1 MCDQCHTLVYADE
14 LDRLSAQANALE
26 ARGQLSEAREQW
38 LKALPLLPRESNQAQ
53 WVRDHARN
61 LEVSAE
67 AAKPPEPENKWVRK
81 LGPLG
86 PVAILLAKSK
96 TLLLALF
103 KLKFLFSFASFLGI
117 YWGLWGA
124 KFGIGIAVLI
134 LLHEFGHYIDVK
146 RRGLPAELPV
156 FVPGLGAYVRWDA
169 IGVPLETRAAV
180 SLAGPFAG
188 LLAAIACVAVW
199 RVTGNPIWAALA
211 RAGAWLNVLNLIPV
225 WNLDGGHA
233 ALALS
238 KAERFLL
245 LTAALVLW
253 LVLGENVFF
262 VVMAGA
268 AWRLFTKDLPQQSSA
283 GTLIYF
289 VAVLSMLGMTI
300 WYVPGHGFM
309 S

>member
-1 MCDQCHTLVYADE
+1 MYAEE
-14 LDRLSAQANALE
+14 LDRLSAQANTLE
-26 ARGQLSEAREQW
+26 ARGQLREAREEW
-38 LKALPLLPRESNQAQ
+38 LKALPLLPRDSNQAQ
-53 WVRDHARN
+53 WVRDHART
-61 LEVSAE
+61 LEISAD
-67 AAKPPEPENKWVRK
+67 AAKPPESENKWVRK

-103 KLKFLFSFASFLGI
+103 KLKFLLSFASFIGI

-124 KFGIGIAVLI
+124 KFGIGFAILI
-134 LLHEFGHYIDVK
+134 LLHELGHFIDIK

-169 IGVPLETRAAV
+169 IGVSLETRAAV

-188 LLAAIACVAVW
+188 LLAAIACAAIW
-199 RVTGNPIWAALA
+199 QLTGSPIWAALA

-225 WNLDGGHA
+225 WALDGGHA

-238 KAERFLL
+238 KTERLLL

-253 LVLGENVFF
+253 IVLGENVFF
-262 VVMAGA
+262 FVMLGA
-268 AWRLFTKDLPQQSSA
+268 AWRLFTRDLPQHSSA
-283 GTLIYF
+283 ATLVYF
-289 VAVLSMLGMTI
+289 VVVLSMLGMVMWFI
-300 WYVPGHGFM
+300 PGHGFAR
-309 S
+309 